1 MGKIIEIFN
10 RIAYNV
16 LSALYQP
23 FWAAVLLAFLAMF
36 LYLYGREHGW
46 KKEQKGSDPLTKF
59 FHAIATQEKPQ
70 KKWVGQPRTISKKCV
85 RAPGD
90 GRKIIRMGV
99 KGKNNLKFI
108 MLYKRNWDNTVYG
121 KRRGTRCVI
130 EIT

>member
-1 MGKIIEIFN
+1 MVYIRLTYLVIYNILEPREIVNDQKGLTLLQNSFN
-10 RIAYNV
+10 
-16 LSALYQP
+16 
-23 FWAAVLLAFLAMF
+23 
-36 LYLYGREHGW
+36 HH
-46 KKEQKGSDPLTKF
+46 QKGSGPLTKF

-70 KKWVGQPRTISKKCV
+70 KNWVGQPRTISKKCV